1 MRLRE
6 SAEVQYGSV
15 PAVRRA
21 CAPACRV
28 RAGRARGTQDD
39 LDDGAVEELLFG
51 WFEGK
56 DREGENKDQVFVSQS
71 SFSSFYLFK
80 PIIFISRYYLSNHI

>member
-1 MRLRE
+1 VSVRT
-6 SAEVQYGSV
+6 SV
-15 PAVRRA
+15 P
-21 CAPACRV
+21 
-28 RAGRARGTQDD
+28 GKTGQARGTQDD

-56 DREGENKDQVFVSQS
+56 DREGENKDQVVVSQS

-80 PIIFISRYYLSNHI
+80 PIIFISRYYLTNHI